1 MNDQTQKTIGE
12 IKKEIDRL
20 GLSEKIRS
28 DIMEMVENFG
38 ADYVYSQLGW
48 ITTRIGRGKK

>member
-1 MNDQTQKTIGE
+1 MSDQTQTIGE

-48 ITTRIGRGKK
+48 ITTTIGRGKK